1 MKECQPAADKSF
13 NLEFGASQTPI
24 ATEGCGKNH
33 IPRLGACMKECQ
45 PAADKSFNL
54 EFGASQTPI
63 AAEGCGKN
71 HIPRLGD

>member
-1 MKECQPAADKSF
+1 VTEA
-13 NLEFGASQTPI
+13 QTE
-24 ATEGCGKNH
+24 AHVKKY